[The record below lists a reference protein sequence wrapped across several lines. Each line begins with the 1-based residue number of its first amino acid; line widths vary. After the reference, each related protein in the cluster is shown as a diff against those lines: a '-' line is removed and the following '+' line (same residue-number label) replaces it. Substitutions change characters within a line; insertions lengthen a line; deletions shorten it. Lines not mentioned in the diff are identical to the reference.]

1 MAIRYEN
8 VVPWGRSYEE
18 YLRMFDLRPDDLK
31 GRILGC
37 ADGPASFNSELT
49 RRGGGVISADP
60 LYEFSAGEIA
70 QRIEESRDE
79 VIGQTRREQ
88 HRFVW
93 DTVGSV
99 EELARIRMA
108 AMKAF
113 LDDYESG
120 KSDGRYLAAGLPDL
134 PFEDQAFDLA
144 LCAHL
149 LFFYADQLPV
159 EFHRAG
165 LLELCRV
172 AREVRIFPLVD
183 VNGVRSRHLEPILD
197 ELESSGLDPE
207 IREVPYEFQRGGNQ
221 MLSIRARE

>member
-1 MAIRYEN
+1 MAFRYEN

-49 RRGGGVISADP
+49 RRGGRVVSVDP

-70 QRIEESRDE
+70 QRIEETRDE

-88 HRFVW
+88 DRFVW
-93 DTVGSV
+93 DTIGSV

-108 AMKAF
+108 AMKDF
-113 LDDYESG
+113 LDDYEPG
-120 KSDGRYLAAGLPDL
+120 KSGGRYLAAGLPDL
-134 PFEDQAFDLA
+134 PFEDREFDLA
-144 LCAHL
+144 LSAHL
-149 LFFYADQLPV
+149 LFFYADQLPRD
-159 EFHRAG
+159 FHRAG

-183 VNGVRSRHLEPILD
+183 VNGVLSYHLEPILNELASG
-197 ELESSGLDPE
+197 ELEAQ
-207 IREVPYEFQRGGNQ
+207 IRTVPYEFQRGGNQ
-221 MLSIRARE
+221 MLRIRPRK